1 MDCLPNAIALYNQ
14 PDFIRNVAS
23 LSAAKPLLLIV
34 DDDPLITESLSF
46 AFAQAFDVVTSH
58 SRAPALSLLRQLRQA
73 PQLALVDL
81 GLPPLPHRPDEG
93 FALIG
98 DLLAL
103 APDMKII
110 VLTGQNDDDNARRA
124 RTLGAIDFVGKP
136 CDPDRL
142 AALLRRAL
150 CFAEPP
156 PPAAGLIGDSLPM
169 QRLRLQLGQYADLAF
184 PVLIEGESGSGKD
197 VVASHYLHRLTIRRD
212 KPFLALNCAAI
223 APSLLEPTLFGH
235 ARGAFTGATGA
246 KSGYFE
252 DADSGT
258 LFLDEIGELPLDLQP
273 KLLRVLENGEYQRVG
288 ETQTRHS
295 DARIV
300 AATNR
305 DLRKEIR
312 AGRFRA
318 DLYHRLSVFSVTV
331 PSLRDMGADRLLLLD
346 HFTRLYAAQAR
357 LSPFSLNPAARALWL
372 DYPFPGNVR
381 ELRNIV
387 IRLVA
392 SHAGREVGPD
402 ALRAEFDGSDD
413 EAPETPRG
421 LAAVDLEQVR
431 QAARRHLEQTD
442 SLTLDATLELW
453 ERGYIEAAIELSGGN
468 MSRAARRL
476 GINRTTL
483 YNRLEGWNRR

>member
-1 MDCLPNAIALYNQ
+1 M
-14 PDFIRNVAS
+14 
-23 LSAAKPLLLIV
+23 SAAKPLLLIV

-58 SRAPALSLLRQLRQA
+58 SRPQALNLLRQLRQA

-81 GLPPLPHRPDEG
+81 GLPPFPHRPDEG

-110 VLTGQNDDDNARRA
+110 VLTGQNDDDNARHA
-124 RTLGAIDFVGKP
+124 RTLGAMDFVGKP
-136 CDPDRL
+136 CDPGRL
-142 AALLRRAL
+142 GAL
-150 CFAEPP
+150 FAQTLDFAGP

-197 VVASHYLHRLTIRRD
+197 IVASHYLHRQTARRD

-223 APSLLEPTLFGH
+223 SPALLEPTLFGH
-235 ARGAFTGATGA
+235 ARGAFTGATGSR
-246 KSGYFE
+246 SGYFE
-252 DADSGT
+252 DADGGT
-258 LFLDEIGELPLDLQP
+258 LFLDEIGELPLELQP

-288 ETQTRHS
+288 ETQTRQS
-295 DARIV
+295 TARII

-318 DLYHRLSVFSVTV
+318 DLYHRLSVFSVAV
-331 PSLRDMGADRLLLLD
+331 PSLREMGRDRLLLLE
-346 HFTRLYAAQAR
+346 HFTRLYATKSKQPPFALSLAAQ
-357 LSPFSLNPAARALWL
+357 ALWL

-387 IRLVA
+387 IRLAA
-392 SHAGREVGPD
+392 SAPGQEVGPER
-402 ALRAEFDGSDD
+402 LLAEFDGAE
-413 EAPETPRG
+413 EAPAGTPRG
-421 LAAVDLEQVR
+421 LAAGDLEQVR
-431 QAARRHLEQTD
+431 AAARRHLEQTD
-442 SLTLDATLELW
+442 ALALDATLELW

-483 YNRLEGWNRR
+483 YNRMESWNRR

>member
-1 MDCLPNAIALYNQ
+1 MSFLWNMVSLP
-14 PDFIRNVAS
+14 V
-23 LSAAKPLLLIV
+23 AKPLLLIV
-34 DDDPLITESLSF
+34 DDDPLIVESLGF
-46 AFAQAFDVVTSH
+46 AFAGDFDVVTSH
-58 SRAPALSLLRQLRQA
+58 SRPHTLNLLRQLRQT
-73 PQLALVDL
+73 PRLALVDL

-136 CDPDRL
+136 CDPGQL
-142 AALLRRAL
+142 GALLRQAL
-150 CFAEPP
+150 RFGEAPTVE
-156 PPAAGLIGDSLPM
+156 PAAGLIGDSPPM

-197 VVASHYLHRLTIRRD
+197 IVASYHLHRLTVRRD

-223 APSLLEPTLFGH
+223 SPALLEPTLFGH
-235 ARGAFTGATGA
+235 ARGAFTGAAAA

-252 DADSGT
+252 DADGGT
-258 LFLDEIGELPLDLQP
+258 LFLDEIGELPLELQP

-288 ETQTRHS
+288 ETQTRRSH
-295 DARIV
+295 ARII

-305 DLRKEIR
+305 DLRQEIR

-318 DLYHRLSVFSVTV
+318 DLYHRLSVFSVAV
-331 PSLRDMGADRLLLLD
+331 PSLRDMGDDRLLLLD
-346 HFTRLYAAQAR
+346 HFARLYAAQAG
-357 LSPFSLNPAARALWL
+357 LTPFSLSPAARALWRA
-372 DYPFPGNVR
+372 YPFPGNVR

-392 SHAGREVGPD
+392 SHPGQEVG
-402 ALRAEFDGSDD
+402 AERLRSEFDSND
-413 EAPETPRG
+413 EEPPPTPG
-421 LAAVDLEQVR
+421 ALAAVDLDRVR
-431 QAARRHLEQTD
+431 EAARRHLEQTE

-476 GINRTTL
+476 GLNRTTL
-483 YNRLEGWNRR
+483 YNRMESWNRR

>member
-1 MDCLPNAIALYNQ
+1 MHL
-14 PDFIRNVAS
+14 AS

-34 DDDPLITESLSF
+34 DDDPLIAESLAY
-46 AFAQAFDVVTSH
+46 AFAGMFDVVTSH
-58 SRAPALSLLRQLRQA
+58 SRPHTLNLLRQLRQA
-73 PQLALVDL
+73 PRLALVDL

-110 VLTGQNDDDNARRA
+110 ILTGQNDDDNARHA

-136 CDPDRL
+136 CDPARL
-142 AALLRRAL
+142 EALLRQAL
-150 CFAEPP
+150 SFSETPAGEP
-156 PPAAGLIGDSLPM
+156 AGGLIGDSLPM

-197 VVASHYLHRLTIRRD
+197 IVASHYLHRLTARRD
-212 KPFLALNCAAI
+212 QAFLALNCAAI
-223 APSLLEPTLFGH
+223 SPTLLEPTLFGH
-235 ARGAFTGATGA
+235 ARGAFTGAASA

-252 DADSGT
+252 DAEGGT

-273 KLLRVLENGEYQRVG
+273 KLLRVLENGEFQRVG
-288 ETQTRHS
+288 ETQTRRS
-295 DARIV
+295 NARII

-305 DLRKEIR
+305 DLRQEIR

-318 DLYHRLSVFSVTV
+318 DLYHRLSVFSVAV
-331 PSLRDMGADRLLLLD
+331 PSLRDMGGDRLLLLD
-346 HFTRLYAAQAR
+346 HFTRLYAGQAG
-357 LSPFSLNPAARALWL
+357 LPPFSLAPAARALWI
-372 DYPFPGNVR
+372 DYAFPGNVR

-392 SHAGREVGPD
+392 RHAGQEVDGEQ
-402 ALRAEFDGSDD
+402 LRAEFDSGD
-413 EAPETPRG
+413 EEAEAAAERRG
-421 LAAVDLEQVR
+421 LAVGDLDEVR
-431 QAARRHLEQTD
+431 QAARRHLEQ
-442 SLTLDATLELW
+442 SEALALDATLELW
-453 ERGYIEAAIELSGGN
+453 ERGYIEAAIELCAGN
-468 MSRAARRL
+468 MSRAARCL

-483 YNRLEGWNRR
+483 YNRMAGWNRR

>member
-1 MDCLPNAIALYNQ
+1 MP
-14 PDFIRNVAS
+14 
-23 LSAAKPLLLIV
+23 AAKPLLLIV
-34 DDDPLITESLSF
+34 DDDPLIAESLSF
-46 AFAQAFDVVTSH
+46 TFARAFDVVTSH
-58 SRAPALSLLRQLRQA
+58 SRPHALNLLRQLRQA
-73 PQLALVDL
+73 PRLALVDL

-110 VLTGQNDDDNARRA
+110 ILTGQNDNDNARHA

-136 CDPDRL
+136 CDPGRL
-142 AALLRRAL
+142 EALLRQAL
-150 CFAEPP
+150 SFGETPTAEPT
-156 PPAAGLIGDSLPM
+156 AGLIGDSLPM

-184 PVLIEGESGSGKD
+184 PVLIEGESGSGKE
-197 VVASHYLHRLTIRRD
+197 VVASHHLHHLTARRD

-223 APSLLEPTLFGH
+223 SPSLLEPTLFGH
-235 ARGAFTGATGA
+235 ARGAFTGAAGA

-258 LFLDEIGELPLDLQP
+258 LFLDEIGELPLELQP

-288 ETQTRHS
+288 ETQTRRS
-295 DARIV
+295 NARII

-318 DLYHRLSVFSVTV
+318 DLYHRLSVFSVAV
-331 PSLRDMGADRLLLLD
+331 PSLRDMGGDRLLLLE
-346 HFTRLYAAQAR
+346 HFTRLCAAKAG
-357 LSPFSLNPAARALWL
+357 LAPFSLDPAARALWL
-372 DYPFPGNVR
+372 DYAFPGNVR

-387 IRLVA
+387 LRLVA
-392 SHAGREVGPD
+392 GHPGEEIGQER
-402 ALRAEFDGSDD
+402 LRAEFDASDE
-413 EAPETPRG
+413 EAPAPPSG
-421 LAAVDLEQVR
+421 LAAVDLDRVR
-431 QAARRHLEQTD
+431 EAARRHLEQTE

-483 YNRLEGWNRR
+483 YNRMESWNRR

>member
-1 MDCLPNAIALYNQ
+1 M
-14 PDFIRNVAS
+14 
-23 LSAAKPLLLIV
+23 SAAKPLLLIV
-34 DDDPLITESLSF
+34 DDDPLIAESLGF
-46 AFAQAFDVVTSH
+46 AFAGDFDVVTSH
-58 SRAPALSLLRQLRQA
+58 SRPHALNLLRQLRQA

-93 FALIG
+93 FSLIG

-110 VLTGQNDDDNARRA
+110 ILTGQNDDDNARHA

-136 CDPDRL
+136 CDPGRL
-142 AALLRRAL
+142 GALLRQAL
-150 CFAEPP
+150 SFGEAPAIE
-156 PPAAGLIGDSLPM
+156 PAAGLIGDSLPM

-184 PVLIEGESGSGKD
+184 PVLIEGESGSGKE
-197 VVASHYLHRLTIRRD
+197 VVASHHLHRLTARRD

-223 APSLLEPTLFGH
+223 SPTLLEPTLFGH

-252 DADSGT
+252 DADGGT
-258 LFLDEIGELPLDLQP
+258 LFLDEIGELPLELQP

-295 DARIV
+295 NARII

-318 DLYHRLSVFSVTV
+318 DLYHRLSVFAVAV
-331 PSLRDMGADRLLLLD
+331 PSLRDMGGDRLLLLD
-346 HFTRLYAAQAR
+346 HFTRIYAAKAG
-357 LSPFSLNPAARALWL
+357 LLPFSLDPAARALWL
-372 DYPFPGNVR
+372 DYGFPGNVR

-392 SHAGREVGPD
+392 GHPGEEIGPEQ
-402 ALRAEFDGSDD
+402 LRAEFDASDIGD
-413 EAPETPRG
+413 EAAPPPSA
-421 LAAVDLEQVR
+421 LATVDLERVR
-431 QAARRHLEQTD
+431 EAARRHLEQTD

-453 ERGYIEAAIELSGGN
+453 ERAYIEAAIELSGGN

-483 YNRLEGWNRR
+483 YNRMESWNRR